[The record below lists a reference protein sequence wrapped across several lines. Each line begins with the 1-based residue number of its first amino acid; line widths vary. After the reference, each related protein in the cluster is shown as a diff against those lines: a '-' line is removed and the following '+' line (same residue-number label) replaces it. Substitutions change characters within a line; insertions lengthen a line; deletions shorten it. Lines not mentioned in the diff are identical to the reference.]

1 MSSTNTEER
10 TRKLW
15 QDKQRQEHA
24 KMRLC
29 DDLQREAVTYN
40 NKALHYRQERDFF
53 QSVRNGVRRQEA
65 QLSLVCT
72 LGNKTHSSLSVFI
85 TPNRQF
91 ANELLQEQWSA
102 HAVGKHYDLEKQIKK
117 LVVITA
123 ARKKLQEQ
131 LGMPATEDGYVDCG
145 KHAGIGVRHYMDEN
159 MGGSSLFADEEWRS

>member
-10 TRKLW
+10 IRKLW

-72 LGNKTHSSLSVFI
+72 LSNETPSSLSG
-85 TPNRQF
+85 THYP
-91 ANELLQEQWSA
+91 ESA
-102 HAVGKHYDLEKQIKK
+102 I
-117 LVVITA
+117 
-123 ARKKLQEQ
+123 R
-131 LGMPATEDGYVDCG
+131 
-145 KHAGIGVRHYMDEN
+145 
-159 MGGSSLFADEEWRS
+159 

>member
-65 QLSLVCT
+65 QLSL
-72 LGNKTHSSLSVFI
+72 
-85 TPNRQF
+85 
-91 ANELLQEQWSA
+91 EQWSA

-131 LGMPATEDGYVDCG
+131 LGNRYLLLNHELDSTTS
-145 KHAGIGVRHYMDEN
+145 VRHYMDEN

>member
-40 NKALHYRQERDFF
+40 NKALHYRQERDFS

-65 QLSLVCT
+65 QISL
-72 LGNKTHSSLSVFI
+72 I
-85 TPNRQF
+85 Q
-91 ANELLQEQWSA
+91 
-102 HAVGKHYDLEKQIKK
+102 K

-131 LGMPATEDGYVDCG
+131 LGMPPTEDGYVDCG
-145 KHAGIGVRHYMDEN
+145 KHAGIGSVPHY
-159 MGGSSLFADEEWRS
+159 

>member
-10 TRKLW
+10 LRKLW

-53 QSVRNGVRRQEA
+53 QSVRNGIRRQEA
-65 QLSLVCT
+65 QVSLAPV
-72 LGNKTHSSLSVFI
+72 V
-85 TPNRQF
+85 PNQQF
-91 ANELLQEQWSA
+91 ANELLQEKWSA
-102 HAVGKHYDLEKQIKK
+102 HAVGKHYDLGKQIQK

-145 KHAGIGVRHYMDEN
+145 KHAGIGFVLCELVEGLQAPYPEIKGDDRR
-159 MGGSSLFADEEWRS
+159 EE

>member
-10 TRKLW
+10 LRKLW
-15 QDKQRQEHA
+15 QEKQRQEHA

-65 QLSLVCT
+65 QTSLVCT
-72 LGNKTHSSLSVFI
+72 LSNEIPSFLSAPI
-85 TPNRQF
+85 TLNRQC
-91 ANELLQEQWSA
+91 ANDLLQEQWSA
-102 HAVGKHYDLEKQIKK
+102 HAVGKHYDLGKQIQK

-145 KHAGIGVRHYMDEN
+145 KHAGIGSVSHY
-159 MGGSSLFADEEWRS
+159 

>member
-10 TRKLW
+10 IRKLW

-53 QSVRNGVRRQEA
+53 QSVRNGIRRQEA
-65 QLSLVCT
+65 QVSL
-72 LGNKTHSSLSVFI
+72 
-85 TPNRQF
+85 
-91 ANELLQEQWSA
+91 EQWSA

-131 LGMPATEDGYVDCG
+131 LGMPPTEDGYVDCG

>member
-65 QLSLVCT
+65 QLSL
-72 LGNKTHSSLSVFI
+72 
-85 TPNRQF
+85 
-91 ANELLQEQWSA
+91 EQWSA
-102 HAVGKHYDLEKQIKK
+102 HAVGKHYDLGRQIQK

-145 KHAGIGVRHYMDEN
+145 KHAGIGFVLCVLVEVLQAPYPEMTGNYRR
-159 MGGSSLFADEEWRS
+159 EE